1 MVDLNVLVP
10 GLTSFLAPLM
20 PYLATAGQK
29 VAEGVGTATWEKAQE
44 IWGKLHPK
52 VTAKPA
58 AQEAAQDLATQPNNE
73 AFKTVFSVQLE
84 KLLRDDATLANEL
97 QALLSKALEAERES
111 TYKVV
116 FNQPGANIGGDA
128 YQAGRDINIGRE
140 PKQD

>member
-20 PYLATAGQK
+20 PYLVTAGQK

-52 VTAKPA
+52 VAAKPA
-58 AQEAAQDLATQPNNE
+58 AQEAVQDLTAQPNNE

-84 KLLRDDATLANEL
+84 KLLRDDPTLASEL
-97 QALLSKALEAERES
+97 HVLLTQAQEAARGS
-111 TYKVV
+111 TYNIG
-116 FNQPGANIGGDA
+116 FYQPGANISGNA
-128 YQAGRDINIGRE
+128 YQSQRDINIGRE
-140 PKQD
+140 PKEH